1 MLSLYGCNVIRYP
14 LSVIRYPLS
23 VIRYPLSVIRY
34 PLSVIRYPL
43 SVRKLSLY
51 RAESQAPIQVFSVT
65 SPTFHSSL
73 VTRHSSLVTRHS
85 SLVTRHSSLVTS
97 PSADR
102 YSGHHAKR
110 KAQKVSLGK
119 NVPLFPITSQ
129 RAKRPSVRE
138 NQCQQWA
145 KNTAGLKHDSRI
157 KTINRIC

>member
-1 MLSLYGCNVIRYP
+1 MQCYPLSVIRYP

-65 SPTFHSSL
+65 SPTF
-73 VTRHSSLVTRHS
+73 HSSLVTRHS

>member
-1 MLSLYGCNVIRYP
+1 MRRYMLSLYGCNVIRYP

-51 RAESQAPIQVFSVT
+51 RAEIQAPIQVFSVT
-65 SPTFHSSL
+65 SPTFP
-73 VTRHSSLVTRHS
+73 
-85 SLVTRHSSLVTS
+85 SSLVTS

-102 YSGHHAKR
+102 CSGHHAKR

-129 RAKRPSVRE
+129 RAKRPSLRE